1 MQKYLAEFLGTLI
14 FAYVFLVT
22 AGNAIAIG
30 ATLAILM
37 MILGPISGGLLNP
50 AFVFVKAFT
59 GDLPIKEVIPY
70 CFAQLL
76 GGLTAVQI
84 FQYVSI

>member
-14 FAYVFLVT
+14 FVYIFLVT
-22 AGNAIAIG
+22 SGNAIAIG

-50 AFVFVKAFT
+50 AFVFAKAFT
-59 GDLPIKEVIPY
+59 GDLAIKEVVPY

-76 GGLTAVQI
+76 GGLSAVQL

>member
-14 FAYVFLVT
+14 FAYVLLAT
-22 AGNAIAIG
+22 SGNAVAVA
-30 ATLAILM
+30 ATLAILI

-50 AFVFVKAFT
+50 AFVFVKASS
-59 GDLPIKEVIPY
+59 GELAIKEVLPY
-70 CFAQLL
+70 CFAEIL

-84 FQYVSI
+84 FQYVKL